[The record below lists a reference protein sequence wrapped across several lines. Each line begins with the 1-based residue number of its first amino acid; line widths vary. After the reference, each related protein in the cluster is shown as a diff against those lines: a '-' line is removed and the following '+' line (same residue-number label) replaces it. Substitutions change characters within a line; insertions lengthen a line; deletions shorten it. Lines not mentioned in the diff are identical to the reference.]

1 MLTTPSARSDR
12 LSISSTG
19 LALGDLHS
27 GRAFDNGC
35 TCYRVCVCEAPRLA
49 AQLAFT
55 RSLLDLGVR
64 LASLSCKEQ
73 RTRRLHAEFALLN
86 MNLPARVFLP
96 VHARGN
102 GEPGHIVV
110 RVPPTA
116 AVCLNS
122 KDKVWIIS
130 ILPHK
135 IASFSEAY
143 YS

>member
-1 MLTTPSARSDR
+1 M
-12 LSISSTG
+12 SSNPG
-19 LALGDLHS
+19 FALGDLHS

-55 RSLLDLGVR
+55 HALLDLGVR
-64 LASLSCKEQ
+64 LAGVACKEQ
-73 RTRRLHAEFALLN
+73 RTRRLHAEFAVLN

-96 VHARGN
+96 VHVGAN
-102 GEPGHIVV
+102 GSAGHIVV

-122 KDKVWIIS
+122 KDKVSALLIS
-130 ILPHK
+130 RLC
-135 IASFSEAY
+135 E
-143 YS
+143 